1 MQQSSAPLMR
11 QLESTER
18 QIRARA
24 AAWTEL
30 ETKLRAE
37 LEDTIIQNE
46 TLKKEH
52 YEAEMSSKRLQR
64 SIKEW
69 ENKYEESQE
78 KSKENSK
85 LLVECDAR
93 HQSVLKELES
103 IKKEQLTFAENSK
116 NEEVKAKHETV
127 KKLRDTEDHYR
138 DQLEAIETELRQERE
153 ERSSLETRLQALVT
167 SASLEPLST
176 NSGGTTSKKKMNRR
190 LGEKVDQ
197 VDILQDTLLG
207 LDDENSD
214 DESSDEEALV
224 DDTYQV
230 KEKGSYAF
238 MEQLSQALKVAKLER
253 EALRKQLQESE
264 ERRSEL
270 ENDSVRNGEAAAT
283 LPKLETEL
291 EETKRE
297 LKEKCLEIQ
306 GLREDI
312 SDVRQMYRAQ
322 LDALLEEKVN
332 DSNVNTNHVVRQQE
346 DVSKQHEA
354 LSSIGKESQIDGGNA
369 VGMTTSFAMQRF

>member
-1 MQQSSAPLMR
+1 
-11 QLESTER
+11 
-18 QIRARA
+18 
-24 AAWTEL
+24 
-30 ETKLRAE
+30 
-37 LEDTIIQNE
+37 
-46 TLKKEH
+46 
-52 YEAEMSSKRLQR
+52 
-64 SIKEW
+64 
-69 ENKYEESQE
+69 
-78 KSKENSK
+78 
-85 LLVECDAR
+85 
-93 HQSVLKELES
+93 
-103 IKKEQLTFAENSK
+103 
-116 NEEVKAKHETV
+116 
-127 KKLRDTEDHYR
+127 
-138 DQLEAIETELRQERE
+138 
-153 ERSSLETRLQALVT
+153 
-167 SASLEPLST
+167 
-176 NSGGTTSKKKMNRR
+176 MNRR